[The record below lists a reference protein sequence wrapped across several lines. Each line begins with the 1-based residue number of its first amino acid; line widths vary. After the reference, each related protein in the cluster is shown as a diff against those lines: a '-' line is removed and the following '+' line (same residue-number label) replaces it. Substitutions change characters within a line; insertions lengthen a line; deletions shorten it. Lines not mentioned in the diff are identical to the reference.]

1 MVKHLWR
8 HFFALTL
15 IITAAL
21 ACQLGGDAF
30 QETERIPILT
40 DDAVIMSQKLEQAVQ
55 EAKQTGTFT
64 IEMTEQ
70 QLTSYVA
77 LNLAKSNQVPITNLQ
92 IRLRDD
98 QIWINGDAQQDNIQL
113 PLSVAVKVGVDSTG
127 SLLIE
132 FTSDKIG
139 PFTLPRIMLDTI
151 EQQVEKV
158 FLEQVAKVGEATVI
172 EEISIGEGSMKIRGT
187 MQ

>member
-1 MVKHLWR
+1 MVKQLWR

-21 ACQLGGDAF
+21 ACQLGGDVF
-30 QETERIPILT
+30 QETDRIPILT

-113 PLSVAVKVGVDSTG
+113 PLSVAVKVAVDSTG

-132 FTSDKIG
+132 FTSAQIG
-139 PFTLPRIMLDTI
+139 PFPLPRIMLDTI